1 MVATRGQT
9 FKRPWRRSCHSSKL
23 KSSSAPIGRKDSW
36 RFHAV
41 GSSNAPLLGSTAAEG
56 SQRIGRTSTATR
68 WRSCGLPQ
76 SASCSENFV
85 IPPDVFGQTL
95 STPEMEQRVS
105 TYSQYAISTS
115 VSGIKN
121 MEAQTL
127 NGISVQKIFF
137 QPDVNIELAIAQ
149 IVSAT
154 NYIRVLL
161 PAGIQAPIVVS
172 YNASSIPVLQL
183 SLASD
188 NLNEQKLYD
197 YGYYNLR
204 QQLAPVPGVTFPTPD
219 GGKYRQIMVDIDPTK
234 LQARGLTP
242 TDVVNA
248 VNAENL
254 TLPSGLA
261 KIGDKQYTVLTNAM
275 PTTIEA
281 LNNIPIKYVNGAT
294 VFVRDVGQ
302 VRDAS
307 AVQQNIVRQ
316 NGERSVLLSVI
327 KNGNASTLAVV
338 KGVRKVLETARAA
351 APPGLAINE
360 LFDQAKLVADSVAS
374 VVREGAIAAGL
385 TALMI
390 LLFLG
395 SWRSTLIVMISIPL
409 SILTSIIVL
418 HFLGETINTMTLG
431 GLALAVGILVDDS
444 TVTIE
449 NTHRLRTKEGYNLA
463 AATLQGS
470 AGIAVPTLVSTLAI
484 SCVLTSVVFLEGP
497 AKFLFTPLGYA
508 VVFAMLASYG
518 LSRTLTPITIGLLLK
533 GERHSVSDGAA
544 RGFFARI
551 HGAFERGFE
560 RLREAYVEVLRLLLA
575 RRFIVPMA
583 AVLIVALGAVMLTLT
598 GRDFFPAID
607 GGQIKLHVRAPAGTR
622 IEATE
627 AVFQAVEDKIREVIP
642 ERERDLIVDDIGVPQ
657 RVYNLAFTDGST
669 IGPNDGVILVALIEG
684 HAPTA
689 SYVRKLREVLPAA
702 FPEVTFYFQAAD
714 MVTQILNF
722 GLPAQID
729 VRTVGRDRATN
740 LRVTQELRRRIAAIP
755 GIVDAHLQQEIDGPA
770 FMAAIDRARALQFG
784 LSAQSIANDINISL
798 SSNRQVTPNFWT
810 DPAAG
815 IPYYITVQTPQHQVS
830 SLGEVGNTP
839 VSTKTYDTG
848 SPVPG
853 LLNNVAKFSR
863 DSVPTNLNQTNIQPA
878 YDVYAS
884 VQGRDLGGVSE
895 EISKIVAELQKQL
908 KPGNSIEV
916 RGQIQSMHDSFR
928 NLGFG
933 LLFAAVLVYLLM
945 LVNYQNFG
953 DPFVVILALPATL
966 CGIVTMLFITGTSL
980 SVPSLMG
987 AIMAVGVASANS
999 ILLVT
1004 FAREQQ
1010 LKGRTAFQA
1019 AIDAGHTRIRPVLM
1033 TAAAMIVGMIPMA
1046 IGSAGEEQNAALARA
1061 VIGGLLFA
1069 TPTTLLIV
1077 PYLFAMLRRKND
1089 GKTHHGVFDEVLQ

>member
-1 MVATRGQT
+1 MGIVRFALRFPYT
-9 FKRPWRRSCHSSKL
+9 FYGL
-23 KSSSAPIGRKDSW
+23 AALILFLGISAIRVMPIDI
-36 RFHAV
+36 FPEINIPV
-41 GSSNAPLLGSTAAEG
+41 VN
-56 SQRIGRTSTATR
+56 
-68 WRSCGLPQ
+68 
-76 SASCSENFV
+76 V
-85 IPPDVFGQTL
+85 IWQYTGL

-137 QPDVNIELAIAQ
+137 QPDVNIDLAIAQ

-234 LQARGLTP
+234 LQAKGLTP

-261 KIGDKQYTVLTNAM
+261 KIGDKQYTVLTNQM

-281 LNNIPIKYVNGAT
+281 LNNIPVKFVNGAT

-316 NGERSVLLSVI
+316 NGQRSVLLSVI

-338 KGVRKVLETARAA
+338 NGVRKVLETARAA

-360 LFDQAKLVADSVAS
+360 LFDQAKLVSDSVAS

-409 SILTSIIVL
+409 SILTSIVVL

-449 NTHRLRTKEGYNLA
+449 NTHRLRTEEGYNLA

-484 SCVLTSVVFLEGP
+484 SCVFTSVVFLEGP

-533 GERHSVSDGAA
+533 GEHHGASDGAA

-560 RLREAYVEVLRLLLA
+560 RLREAYVDVLRMLLA
-575 RRFIVPMA
+575 RRFIVPIA

-627 AVFQAVEDKIREVIP
+627 AVFEAVENKIRDVIP
-642 ERERDLIVDDIGVPQ
+642 ERERDLIVDDIGIPQ
-657 RVYNLAFTDGST
+657 RTYNLAFTDGST
-669 IGPNDGVILVALIEG
+669 IGPNDGVILVALKEG

-689 SYVRKLREVLPAA
+689 SYVRKLREALPAA

-740 LRVTQELRRRIAAIP
+740 LRVTQELRGRIAAIP
-755 GIVDAHLQQEIDGPA
+755 GIVDAHVQQEIDGPA

-784 LSAQSIANDINISL
+784 LNAQSIANDINISL
-798 SSNRQVTPNFWT
+798 SSSAQVTPNFWT
-810 DPAAG
+810 DPASG
-815 IPYYITVQTPQHQVS
+815 IPYYIAVQTPQHQVS
-830 SLGEVGNTP
+830 SLGELGNTP
-839 VSTKTYDTG
+839 VSTKTSSTG

-853 LLNNVAKFSR
+853 LLSNVAKFSR
-863 DSVPTNLNQTNIQPA
+863 DGVPTNLNQTNIQPA

-895 EISKIVAELQKQL
+895 EIGKIVAELKKEL

-928 NLGFG
+928 NLAFG

-1010 LKGRTAFQA
+1010 LAGKTAFQA
-1019 AIDAGHTRIRPVLM
+1019 AVEAGHTRIRPVLM
-1033 TAAAMIVGMIPMA
+1033 TASAMIVGMIPMA
-1046 IGSAGEEQNAALARA
+1046 IGAAGEEQNAALARA

-1077 PYLFAMLRRKND
+1077 PYLFAMLRSRND
-1089 GKTHHGVFDEVLQ
+1089 GKAANGVFEELPNV